1 MFKLKKKNKNII
13 IGISTLLLAT
23 TIGSVILSS
32 CTSNVSSSYA
42 PYTSLSTTNGTNKI
56 RFQTN
61 NSESSYFNTSK
72 TLFGEKDQNKY
83 LSKTTIKN
91 FYYETNKK
99 RVEEVLKK
107 TENWEQ
113 IKTLYNFN
121 ATEANKGKTFEEYY
135 SKNKPQFFYGV
146 NPTNNILEISKIYN
160 ELNILTSIFQYA
172 STLST
177 RLMTYFST
185 VSMPII
191 FDNPNNNPLNPIT
204 QLNDSQ
210 NIYALESLAAFG
222 LSFGSGSNTYHL
234 WPSGFTADI
243 IVDSNVQFSSNEN
256 INSGSEIMNSSK
268 TNVGD
273 INAPFDIANI
283 DATNKTINLPNYKLN
298 VSNIRMNYQWY
309 KANRTGG
316 NYINTVKE
324 INDNLTNDQK
334 NNLKKIGIN
343 SGQISSLSYSMP
355 LIDMQFNL
363 TPEYYSYQDPFYP
376 GVYNSVT
383 TGLYNITQPLLY
395 SPVKSSDINFI
406 DNTYPTSLQ
415 TKIKNNKSVNWR
427 GIVNVNKINQLDNNN
442 LPSNL
447 FETIKNKKLDTIPYY
462 QKNMIFKSDT
472 KLPPYT
478 LKINSSTSAPQYLSS
493 FNVNELLS
501 LFLDPYNKNSLS
513 YADKIVYNNVND
525 LAKNNFLSFW
535 ILNWIWS
542 NPNNDKKIVDLKEYK
557 ELKSALGFKNNNV
570 NINNFYKP
578 SNKYSSGYQ
587 KGLLAF
593 YEIVNFANMQKGSK
607 IEFKENG
614 IIETKSK
621 SINLNEKN

>member
-1 MFKLKKKNKNII
+1 MLKMKKKNKNII
-13 IGISTLLLAT
+13 IGISALLFTT
-23 TIGSVILSS
+23 TIGSIILSS
-32 CTSNVSSSYA
+32 CAGNATNSYA
-42 PYTSLSTTNGTNKI
+42 PYTSLSLASGTNKI

-61 NSESSYFNTSK
+61 NNESSYFNTSK
-72 TLFGEKDQNKY
+72 TLFEEKNQNKY
-83 LSKTTIKN
+83 LSRTTIKN
-91 FYYETNKK
+91 FYYEINKK

-113 IKTLYNFN
+113 IKNLYNFTP
-121 ATEANKGKTFEEYY
+121 TEINKGKTFEEYY

-160 ELNILTSIFQYA
+160 EINILTNIYQYA

-185 VSMPII
+185 ISMPLI
-191 FDNPNNNPLNPIT
+191 FENPDNNPLKPIT
-204 QLNDSQ
+204 QLKETQ

-234 WPSGFTADI
+234 WPSGFTANI
-243 IVDSNVQFSSNEN
+243 TTENTVQSPSNEN
-256 INSGSEIMNSSK
+256 ITSSKEIMESTK
-268 TNVGD
+268 TNLGD
-273 INAPFDIANI
+273 INAPFNIANI
-283 DATNKTINLPNYKLN
+283 DVANKTINLPSYKLN
-298 VSNIRMNYQWY
+298 VSNIKINYQWY
-309 KANRTGG
+309 KTDRTGG
-316 NYINTVKE
+316 YYIDTVKE

-334 NNLKKIGIN
+334 NNLKKLGIS
-343 SGQISSLSYSMP
+343 SGKISSLSYSMP

-383 TGLYNITQPLLY
+383 TGLYNITQPLMY
-395 SPVKSSDINFI
+395 SPTKLSDINFI
-406 DNTYPTSLQ
+406 DNMYPTSLQ
-415 TKIKNNKSVNWR
+415 TNIKGDKSINWR
-427 GIVNVNKINQLDNNN
+427 GIVNVSKIDQLDNNN

-478 LKINSSTSAPQYLSS
+478 LKINSLTSTPQYLSS